1 VGARSFSLE
10 IERSRSEYRYLRGTA
25 VRICPPTWSRCR
37 APSEPFLGHAI
48 VVGYVE
54 PPGIGYKYPG
64 PQRRNDEFTIGNG
77 GRGRVPGGPARSHP
91 LRPVP
96 GQRAA
101 GAGRAL
107 RVAPKLADPPRR
119 PIEFA
124 RKLWVHASSRPYRFF
139 RGVAIG
145 DSKTPEHAHQVD
157 VRLDVDL
164 PFLSPEAAE
173 VVPEYPRGH
182 RGDPSPEPV
191 DLL

>member
-1 VGARSFSLE
+1 VVPFAGL
-10 IERSRSEYRYLRGTA
+10 LRG
-25 VRICPPTWSRCR
+25 
-37 APSEPFLGHAI
+37 PSWDTRF

-54 PPGIGYKYPG
+54 PPGIGYEYPG
-64 PQRRNDEFTIGNG
+64 PQRRNDEFTIGDG
-77 GRGRVPGGPARSHP
+77 GRGRVPGGRARSHS
-91 LRPVP
+91 LRTVP

-101 GAGRAL
+101 GAGRVL
-107 RVAPKLADPPRR
+107 RVAPMLADPPRR

-124 RKLWVHASSRPYRFF
+124 RKLWVHASSRPYRLF

-145 DSKTPEHAHQVD
+145 YSKTPEHAHQVD

-164 PFLSPEAAE
+164 PLLPPEAAE